1 MRCIRDGET
10 EARGTAGDGGRGSGY
25 VPYVHSL
32 WGFSKPEKREKK
44 KKKKKCSID

>member
-1 MRCIRDGET
+1 MVKRRRE
-10 EARGTAGDGGRGSGY
+10 EPLGTGGGSGY

-32 WGFSKPEKREKK
+32 WGFSKPDKREKK